1 MYGTYDL
8 VTDDSGVLFPYTVGR
23 AGVATMCRGG
33 GWSSSV
39 MEDRGGFQS
48 ILTAAHELGHS
59 LAAEHDGTGNT
70 CSAADRYLMA
80 GTTSR
85 VTPQNLRHPWFFSPC
100 SATEISTSS
109 IAS

>member
-1 MYGTYDL
+1 MITFTLSPAALLIPFSLYAREITHIATLCIIYI
-8 VTDDSGVLFPYTVGR
+8 TV
-23 AGVATMCRGG
+23 
-33 GWSSSV
+33 
-39 MEDRGGFQS
+39 S
-48 ILTAAHELGHS
+48 IEHVNSIHS

-100 SATEISTSS
+100 SATEISTFVNR
-109 IAS
+109 ILITP